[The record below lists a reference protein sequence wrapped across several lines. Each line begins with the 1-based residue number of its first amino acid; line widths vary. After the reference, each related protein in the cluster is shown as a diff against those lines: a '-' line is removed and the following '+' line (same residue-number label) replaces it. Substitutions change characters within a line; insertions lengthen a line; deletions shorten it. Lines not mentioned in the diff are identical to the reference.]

1 MCNIQKYTFQKG
13 YNIKGIDMTFIE
25 MYVNSYLSDYC
36 IHAVFKELFFIPIK
50 RYILKTY
57 TTCVLFLMIYV
68 RLQFLANGDMNN
80 LSSPYPEDKIR
91 FSHNLLAVVCHF
103 VHRSVP
109 CSVCKLL
116 HA

>member
-1 MCNIQKYTFQKG
+1 MSFVFNDLCTIT
-13 YNIKGIDMTFIE
+13 
-25 MYVNSYLSDYC
+25 SLS
-36 IHAVFKELFFIPIK
+36 
-50 RYILKTY
+50 
-57 TTCVLFLMIYV
+57 
-68 RLQFLANGDMNN
+68 NGDMNN
-80 LSSPYPEDKIR
+80 LSSTYREDKIR

>member
-13 YNIKGIDMTFIE
+13 YIIKVIDMTFIE
-25 MYVNSYLSDYC
+25 MYVNSYLSDSC
-36 IHAVFKELFFIPIK
+36 IYMQYLKNTFILIK

-57 TTCVLFLMIYV
+57 TTCLLFLMIYV

-91 FSHNLLAVVCHF
+91 FSHNLLAVVCQF
-103 VHRSVP
+103 VYRSVP

>member
-13 YNIKGIDMTFIE
+13 NHIKVIDMTFIE
-25 MYVNSYLSDYC
+25 MYVNNYLSDYC
-36 IHAVFKELFFIPIK
+36 IYAVFNIK

-80 LSSPYPEDKIR
+80 LSSPYREDKIR
-91 FSHNLLAVVCHF
+91 FSHNLLAVVCQF
-103 VHRSVP
+103 VYRSVP